1 MVPVIRLEHLTDA
14 QARAFRIADNQI
26 ALNAGWDDALLGAEL
41 ARLQEDG
48 LDLDLLGFGAE
59 DLDRLMA
66 EVVAGETEQDPD
78 AVSEPPVDPVT
89 RPGDL
94 WLLGDHRVLCGDA
107 TVLSDVEKALGGEL
121 ADMCFTD
128 PPYNVNYANSAKR
141 SAETTS

>member
-1 MVPVIRLEHLTDA
+1 
-14 QARAFRIADNQI
+14 
-26 ALNAGWDDALLGAEL
+26 
-41 ARLQEDG
+41 
-48 LDLDLLGFGAE
+48 
-59 DLDRLMA
+59 MA

-121 ADMCFTD
+121 ADMCFND
-128 PPYNVNYANSAKR
+128 PPYNVNYANSAKDKLR
-141 SAETTS
+141 GKNRPIPTDARGERFGELPYDTSLSILAVPKGALHTCLCSEASRIGTVWLRMSGNK